1 MADPSNGTT
10 AKNAALSS
18 IPGGACVRLV
28 GIDAGQGM
36 AGRLAALGLLP
47 GVQLLVIT
55 NPGTGPAIVEVVYL
69 GVVPCFRRRGVG
81 MAMLQRAAGA
91 ARSRG
96 KAVMSL
102 AVDSRNTAA
111 LRLYDAAGF
120 SEVFRRLVYI
130 RRP

>member
-28 GIDAGQGM
+28 GIDAGQGL

-55 NPGTGPAIVEVVYL
+55 NPGTGPAIVEVKGTRLAL
-69 GVVPCFRRRGVG
+69 GRG
-81 MAMLQRAAGA
+81 MAHKML
-91 ARSRG
+91 
-96 KAVMSL
+96 VE
-102 AVDSRNTAA
+102 A
-111 LRLYDAAGF
+111 L
-120 SEVFRRLVYI
+120 
-130 RRP
+130 